1 MSDAHQPTFEYSGA
15 TVNPGVPEGT
25 MIAEISRRPAGLPV
39 VGWSVIASTVTSD
52 VIDVPELVI
61 KAFDPSITHCPSSSR
76 AVVRMP
82 PAMSEPPPG
91 SVSPNAASRSPW
103 QSSGSQRAR
112 CSGLPNR

>member
-1 MSDAHQPTFEYSGA
+1 MSDAHQPPFEYSGA
-15 TVNPGVPEGT
+15 TVNPGVPDGT
-25 MIAEISRRPAGLPV
+25 MIAEISRLAPGPP
-39 VGWSVIASTVTSD
+39 WPPVIASTVTSD
-52 VIDVPELVI
+52 VIEVPELVI
-61 KAFDPSITHCPSSSR
+61 KAFDPSMTHCPSSSR

-103 QSSGSQRAR
+103 HSSGSQRAR